1 MHRQRQKSPQSS
13 PTLLSL
19 ILILTFTNQITQ
31 ILAATSL
38 QSPHHHK
45 HRHKHQFL
53 TINSNQIHDIREA
66 FDEYRNTINKV
77 DFEELT
83 PLRHHHKKHHHHET
97 HEVDNNSIH
106 EDETMPAIHQHQ
118 DGLNIMYRH
127 KRLNGGK
134 TTTTSA
140 PTTSTTTTKST
151 TTVKTIDNY
160 DDEYDDEES
169 DTNRRVSDEAHV
181 QTRLIQ
187 TQTSNH
193 IPNGESL
200 TSYKLNNLSTREGVD
215 KSFQEM
221 QRNNQND
228 MWTQVM
234 QNIRRTKL
242 DGLCRW
248 PAKKV
253 METPHH
259 HSKIYMPRKYVIY
272 QCSDDTSC
280 CGSAEKTCVAKK
292 YEELTYYF
300 QVRYINQTSAVEPLR
315 VRNHTECECIYRN
328 QSPRPPRP
336 PPSLNVWTTTT
347 TTRRPQVQMRTTTPR
362 LITTT
367 RAPACKCPQN
377 FESVFTNEGKCE
389 CKCERGGAEC
399 RLMYEGKEGFT
410 ISDQRCIRSRDCTQP
425 HCLYGTYHMD
435 SGRCP
440 DRNDK
445 IRGFSRQQNHH
456 HNHHHHQQQQQQQ
469 RL

>member
-1 MHRQRQKSPQSS
+1 MHRQRQKSPQKSIL
-13 PTLLSL
+13 TL
-19 ILILTFTNQITQ
+19 ILILSITHQISH
-31 ILAATSL
+31 TSASTSQQ

-66 FDEYRNTINKV
+66 FDDYRNTINKDNKI
-77 DFEELT
+77 DFEELQ
-83 PLRHHHKKHHHHET
+83 PLRHHHKKHSHHET
-97 HEVDNNSIH
+97 HEIDNNSIQ

-118 DGLNIMYRH
+118 YGLGVMNRH

-134 TTTTSA
+134 TTTT
-140 PTTSTTTTKST
+140 TTTTTPVPTST
-151 TTVKTIDNY
+151 KTIDNY
-160 DDEYDDEES
+160 DDEYDDDES
-169 DTNRRVSDEAHV
+169 DANRRVSDDAHV
-181 QTRLIQ
+181 QTRSSQ

-193 IPNGESL
+193 ISNKESL
-200 TSYKLNNLSTREGVD
+200 TSYKINNLSTREGVD

-221 QRNNQND
+221 QRSNQHD
-228 MWTQVM
+228 MWSHVM
-234 QNIRRTKL
+234 QNIRRTKI

-248 PAKKV
+248 PNKKL
-253 METPHH
+253 METPYH

-292 YEELTYYF
+292 YEELTYVF
-300 QVRYINQTSAVEPLR
+300 HVRYINHTDAFEPLK

-328 QSPRPPRP
+328 QQRPSRQP
-336 PPSLNVWTTTT
+336 PASNIWTT
-347 TTRRPQVQMRTTTPR
+347 TTRRSQVQIRTTTTRP
-362 LITTT
+362 TTT
-367 RAPACKCPQN
+367 SRPTCKCPQN

-425 HCLYGTYHMD
+425 HCLYGTYQMD
-435 SGRCP
+435 LGRCP

-445 IRGFSRQQNHH
+445 IRGLSRQPNH